1 MKPDNTLKSQ
11 PIQQQQHL
19 QTQQPSPTHQSYSA
33 STVSS
38 TASGSSSM
46 RKKQISPIIA
56 AAADTAA
63 ATAKAAAA
71 ISASMAPMSIYDNF
85 NARKS
90 DEDLQGKLPGKT
102 ADYGYH
108 FVRLAVKKMLSVKNI

>member
-1 MKPDNTLKSQ
+1 MKPDNTLKGQ

-19 QTQQPSPTHQSYSA
+19 QAQQPSPTQQSYSA

-38 TASGSSSM
+38 TASGTSSM

-71 ISASMAPMSIYDNF
+71 ISASIAPMSIYDNV
-85 NARKS
+85 RKS
-90 DEDLQGKLPGKT
+90 DEDLQGRTNSLWVPFCTSCGQKWSL
-102 ADYGYH
+102 
-108 FVRLAVKKMLSVKNI
+108 